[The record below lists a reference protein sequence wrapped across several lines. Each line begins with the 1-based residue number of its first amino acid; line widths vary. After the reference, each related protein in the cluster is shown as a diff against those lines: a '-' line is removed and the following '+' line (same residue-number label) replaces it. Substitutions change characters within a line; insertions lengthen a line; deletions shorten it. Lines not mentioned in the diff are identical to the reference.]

1 MALLG
6 RKKKTDVSQKSSDT
20 KPVLIATGSLA
31 DLIIRP
37 RITEKASDKAMNQ
50 NTYVFDVAPHANK
63 ISVGKAIQ
71 ELYKVHPVKV
81 SILPVPRKQVFV
93 RGKWGKTKGGKKAY
107 VYLKKGDKIEFV

>member
-6 RKKKTDVSQKSSDT
+6 RKKKIDGAQKSGEVMSL
-20 KPVLIATGSLA
+20 PVSTHSQANF
-31 DLIIRP
+31 IIRP
-37 RITEKASDKAMNQ
+37 RITEKASYKAMNH
-50 NTYVFDVAPHANK
+50 NAYVFDVAPHANK
-63 ISVGKAIQ
+63 ISVSKAIQ

-81 SILPVPRKQVFV
+81 SILPVPRKEVFV